1 MSIRAI
7 RNVLLVAVVFTPFAA
22 QAAVT
27 SVDLST
33 YQLAGQYTLN
43 LVTAPKAWEASSVT
57 WNPDNGHLYV
67 IEDEGRRVYET
78 TTTGQVLS
86 SMTLSG
92 FDDTEGLTYAGGGQF
107 VLAEERIQSLYRFS
121 YAAGT
126 TLVRNPAQSVNLGSY
141 VGNIGIEGVSFD
153 PLTGGFITVKEKS
166 PSEVN
171 LASID
176 FGTSTGSLSSLFN
189 PAALGVLD
197 LADVQALSAIGSLVG
212 TADGQNLLLLSQ
224 ESGRLLEVD
233 RSGTVLSMF
242 DLTGLSSSIEG
253 VTIDAEG
260 NIYLVSEDLDSTS
273 GINDPQLFV
282 LKPQPVPVPAAMW
295 LLASGLG
302 ALGAM
307 VRRRRAA

>member
-1 MSIRAI
+1 MRLRAI
-7 RNVLLVAVVFTPFAA
+7 RNLLLVAAAVAPFAA

-27 SVDLST
+27 SVDLAT
-33 YQLAGQYTLN
+33 YHLDGQYTLN
-43 LVTAPKAWEASSVT
+43 LTTAPKAWEASSVT

-126 TLVRNPAQSVNLGSY
+126 TLVRDPAQSVNLGSY
-141 VGNIGIEGVSFD
+141 VDNIGIEGVSFD

-166 PSEVN
+166 PSQVN
-171 LASID
+171 LASIN
-176 FGTSTGSLSSLFN
+176 FGTSTGALTPLFDPASLGL
-189 PAALGVLD
+189 LD

-224 ESGRLLEVD
+224 ESRRLLEVD
-233 RSGTVLSMF
+233 RSGTVLGMF
-242 DLTGLSSSIEG
+242 DLTGFSSSIEG
-253 VTIDAEG
+253 VTMDADG
-260 NIYLVSEDLDSTS
+260 NIYLVSEDLDSTV

-282 LKPQPVPVPAAMW
+282 LKPQPVPVPAALW
-295 LLASGLG
+295 LLGSGLG
-302 ALGAM
+302 ALGGLM
-307 VRRRRAA
+307 RRRRVS